1 MTPIAIR
8 LNAQNF
14 AALPPAIAQALL
26 PRVSGA
32 VEAIAIHTQKTWGER
47 IRQARGIWWV
57 ERNRYVESLKWRM
70 TGPYSAEVGT
80 DEPVAELIEKGRPAR
95 DLKRMLNT
103 SKKVRR
109 TEKGRRFLVIPFR
122 HNTPGSDAL
131 APSMSPQA
139 YKMAKGMKLTTITGE
154 TKRPSGQVMTLSP
167 RFGMRPSSQQ
177 TPFASDIR
185 TRGFNY
191 YASGAWQ
198 TTRRVYDWGGRL
210 TAKRLRAAGMDEDE
224 VRRYAGMVRVKD
236 TGKNRGNYLT
246 FRIMAEGQS
255 GWIVPAKPGL
265 WLAREVANTMQ
276 PVAEAIMAEAAKL
289 DAT

>member
-8 LNAQNF
+8 LNTQGF

-70 TGPYSAEVGT
+70 TGAYSAEVGT
-80 DEPVAELIEKGRPAR
+80 DETIAELIEKGRPAR

-103 SKKVRR
+103 SRKVRR

-122 HNTPGSDAL
+122 HNTPGNEAL
-131 APSMSPQA
+131 APAMSPQA
-139 YKMAKGMKLTTITGE
+139 YKMASGLSASLIIGHSR
-154 TKRPSGQVMTLSP
+154 RPSGQVVSLNP
-167 RFGMRPSSQQ
+167 RTGMRASPMH
-177 TPFASDIR
+177 TPFASDVR
-185 TRGFNY
+185 TRSERTVRQRHY
-191 YASGAWQ
+191 Q
-198 TTRRVYDWGGRL
+198 WGGRL
-210 TAKRLRAAGMDEDE
+210 TAQALQEAGFSSSDIK
-224 VRRYAGMVRVKD
+224 RYAGMVRMNVNSP
-236 TGKNRGNYLT
+236 GGRARSSAYLT

-265 WLAREVANTMQ
+265 WLARDVANAIQ
-276 PVAEAIMAEAAKL
+276 PVAQTILEKAAMLEAG
-289 DAT
+289 

>member
-8 LNAQNF
+8 LNTQGF

-57 ERNRYVESLKWRM
+57 ERNRYVESLGWRM

-103 SKKVRR
+103 SRKVRR

-122 HNTPGSDAL
+122 HNTPGNAAH
-131 APSMSPQA
+131 APAMSQQA
-139 YKMAKGMKLTTITGE
+139 YAMAQSLTKSLIVGHG
-154 TKRPSGQVMTLSP
+154 KRPSGQVVALNPRTGMRASP
-167 RFGMRPSSQQ
+167 RH

-185 TRGFNY
+185 TGGERMVRQRHY
-191 YASGAWQ
+191 Q
-198 TTRRVYDWGGRL
+198 WGNRL
-210 TAKRLRAAGMDEDE
+210 TAQALQEAGFSSSDIK
-224 VRRYAGMVRVKD
+224 RYAGLVRMNANSPKGRARSS
-236 TGKNRGNYLT
+236 TYLT